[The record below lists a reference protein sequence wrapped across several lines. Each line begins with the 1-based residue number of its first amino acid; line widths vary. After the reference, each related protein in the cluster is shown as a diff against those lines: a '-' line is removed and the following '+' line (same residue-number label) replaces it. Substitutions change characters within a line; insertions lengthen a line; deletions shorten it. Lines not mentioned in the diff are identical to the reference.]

1 MAAYRLDPINLTDP
15 RWQASSVTEM
25 VWAGAD
31 SPDKARELVASKT
44 LKSTAVRPGAPML
57 ISPWYDDQL
66 ATCVWEPSKKDVPK
80 GTVVTADGK
89 QVGQR

>member
-1 MAAYRLDPINLTDP
+1 MGVYRLDPMNLADP
-15 RWQASSVTEM
+15 RWQASSVKEM

-44 LKSTAVRPGAPML
+44 LKATAVVPHAPILM
-57 ISPWYDDQL
+57 SPWFDDQL
-66 ATCVWEPSKKDVPK
+66 ATCVWEPSKNDVPK